1 MSHLERLRWGEV
13 EPRLQRIFEHFHA
26 ERGNVPN
33 LFRVM
38 GRRPELMTTFNAH
51 FGAVLSADGTL
62 TVGFK
67 EMLAVR
73 VSQINE
79 CRY

>member
-1 MSHLERLRWGEV
+1 MSYLERLRWGAV
-13 EPRLQRIFEHFHA
+13 EPRLQRIFERFHA

-38 GRRPELMTTFNAH
+38 GRRPELMKTFNAH
-51 FGAVLSADGTL
+51 FGAVLSEQGTL
-62 TVGFK
+62 SVGFK

-73 VSQINE
+73 VSQIND
-79 CRY
+79 CGY

>member
-1 MSHLERLRWGEV
+1 MSYLRRLRWGGV
-13 EPRLQRIFEHFHA
+13 EPRLQRIFESFHA

-38 GRRPELMTTFNAH
+38 GRRPQLMTTFNAH
-51 FGAVLSADGTL
+51 FAAVLSAEGTL
-62 TVGFK
+62 GVGFK

-79 CRY
+79 CDY

>member
-1 MSHLERLRWGEV
+1 MSHIERLRWGAV
-13 EPRLQRIFEHFHA
+13 EPRLQRIFEHFHH

-38 GRRPELMTTFNAH
+38 GRRPELLTSFNAH
-51 FGAVLSADGTL
+51 FAAVLSSEGTL

-67 EMLAVR
+67 EMLAVK

-79 CRY
+79 CDY